1 VGDMNSTLINE
12 QIYLKLITYK
22 LGFSAQASTNE
33 WAVLKNELIDG
44 TLRVSD
50 YLPSKNVLMPFS
62 QWIEISSSKDIQ
74 ERSLRGEIG
83 VWFSVEDDILKYSD
97 LIYAG
102 KKLWSIIAIDFP
114 IFRDGRGFST
124 AALIRQRFG
133 WQGELRA
140 IGDVLIDQLIQLSR
154 VGFDSFEL
162 RDDQDLITALKQFD
176 LFTVTTQ
183 NAWRAKRSLI
193 ALPER
198 LETT

>member
-1 VGDMNSTLINE
+1 MNHSLVNS
-12 QIYLKLITYK
+12 QIADQLITYQ
-22 LGFSAQASTNE
+22 LGSPAHANQNDWKIIRFEKIDSNWIVADEQVDAKI
-33 WAVLKNELIDG
+33 VL
-44 TLRVSD
+44 
-50 YLPSKNVLMPFS
+50 PFS
-62 QWIEISSSKDIQ
+62 LWMKIGSSKSIT
-74 ERSLRGEIG
+74 EKALRGQIG
-83 VWFSVEDDILKYSD
+83 VWFSADDDILKYSD
-97 LIYAG
+97 LIHAG
-102 KKLWSIIAIDFP
+102 KKIWSIIAIDFP

-162 RDDQDLITALKQFD
+162 RDDQDLTTALKQFD

-193 ALPER
+193 ALPES